1 MYKLLLFFFCF
12 LRIAYSTASAQS
24 FDSIAIS
31 FNSKKTSDSI
41 IKHVFAE
48 NGRYKIPETHLA
60 RYPKVYN
67 AVLIDPA
74 DLIGDDAVLHISAL
88 DNVVNDS
95 PYYAIKKVNYVGF
108 PGISDSIGQAE
119 LPVFDSIHHYI
130 GVTTVLDG
138 IYVKESHD
146 SIQLN
151 YRTSTGLENQLSE
164 SYVKYKSFLAD
175 QDSLIQS
182 LESDFQQYRSLQ
194 LQPDVNDWL
203 QPFYMTPAEV
213 SNYQY
218 RQFVNW
224 VRDSL
229 AYCILYD
236 SLPPLEAVK
245 LLNCTKKQRVLLNPE
260 AKAENKTRYGLN
272 FHALDRKNESFYDH
286 EAYLNYLAQLY
297 YPQAARFYRRREI
310 NVSNLIYQS
319 NATSPTPVYPDTN
332 CWVKEGKEAFY
343 SMYTGMYFWHPAYD
357 NYPVVGVNE
366 AQMKSYCDW
375 YQRQENAKLIDAPYT
390 IRVELPNVYHYELA
404 VKQCSSVARR
414 NTIDTQPSAPFIIH
428 RSGEEA
434 VVFVRS
440 IYPRMVDERYL
451 NNELY
456 RKLHAWLIANQ
467 SYPIWNLTGNVSEYC
482 APLQP
487 EFVDDSTQMTVL
499 GGNRLIGL
507 VDPNENQ
514 FNTVFYQ
521 QHLPANTGSSTV
533 GFRMILFVDWKK

>member
-1 MYKLLLFFFCF
+1 MYKLLLLFICF

-41 IKHVFAE
+41 INHVFAE
-48 NGRYKIPETHLA
+48 NGRYKIPEIHLA

-88 DNVVNDS
+88 DYAVHHS
-95 PYYAIKKVNYVGF
+95 PYYAIKKIKYVE
-108 PGISDSIGQAE
+108 PSRIIDSVDTIE
-119 LPVFDSIHHYI
+119 IPVTQYLGHY
-130 GVTTVLDG
+130 VSETVMDG
-138 IYVKESHD
+138 IYVRESPD

-151 YRTSTGLENQLSE
+151 YRTSTGLENRLSE
-164 SYVKYKSFLAD
+164 SYVKYNSFLED

-194 LQPDVNDWL
+194 LQPAVNDWL
-203 QPFYMTPAEV
+203 QPFYMTQAEV

-245 LLNCTKKQRVLLNPE
+245 LLNCTKKQRALMDPE
-260 AKAENKTRYGLN
+260 LKIENRARYGLN
-272 FHALDRKNESFYDH
+272 FHALDRKNGSFYDQ
-286 EAYLNYLAQLY
+286 EPYLYYLVTMY
-297 YPQAARFYRRREI
+297 YPQAERFYKSRDI
-310 NVSNLIYQS
+310 NVSQLIYQS
-319 NATSPTPVYPDTN
+319 SATSPTPVYPDTN
-332 CWVKEGKEAFY
+332 GWMKEGDEAFY
-343 SMYTGMYFWHPAYD
+343 SMYTGMYFWHPGFD

-366 AQMKSYCDW
+366 AQMKAYCDW

-390 IRVELPNVYHYELA
+390 VRVELPNIYHYELA
-404 VKQCSSVARR
+404 VKQCSSAARR
-414 NTIDTQPSAPFIIH
+414 NTIDTQPAAPFIIH
-428 RSGEEA
+428 RSDEEA
-434 VVFVRS
+434 EVFVRS
-440 IYPRMVDERYL
+440 VYPRMVDEPDL

-467 SYPIWNLTGNVSEYC
+467 SYPIWNLAGNVSEYC

-533 GFRMILFVDWKK
+533 GFRMILFLDWKK